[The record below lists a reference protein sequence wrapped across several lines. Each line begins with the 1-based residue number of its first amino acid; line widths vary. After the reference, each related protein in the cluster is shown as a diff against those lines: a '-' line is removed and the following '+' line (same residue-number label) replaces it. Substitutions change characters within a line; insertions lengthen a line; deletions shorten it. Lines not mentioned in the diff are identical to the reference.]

1 MIRWSS
7 SPFGDRDRGLSP
19 VVGGALLVA
28 IVILLSVL
36 ASALAFGLLTES
48 SPAPTTRFELDD
60 GTCGHE
66 LRHVAGDRIDGDRIE
81 LDGADDP
88 VVLAGRNLTAGDRQR
103 IDAVDDEI
111 AVVWRAEETD
121 DSYVLDRFETDTDA
135 ADGPWGCPG
144 TVYTANTATID
155 SVDGDGGAV
164 ETLSATADAQA
175 LGPTLDLTADGTAD
189 VPFVDGDGEL
199 KLTNSTNGTTTLAD
213 GSTIPG
219 DIEHAK
225 TRLGVGSWD
234 GSDRSVFFVNE
245 NHDTLYRV
253 TPSGT
258 PVAVASP
265 GNGVQAISGI
275 GDVDGDGTDELVFAD
290 ASQQLRYLEPDGTT
304 KNVDDGQTGSNNGI
318 GAGALADID
327 DDGTVSVVVVDGSND
342 VKITGEPT
350 ASGGE
355 GTTTLTA
362 PDAVKAPPTVADV
375 DGDGDGEIVYVGL
388 ADGKLKY
395 VDDVRDGND
404 VRYLEDDDGNEI
416 DGSDSSGLV

>member
-1 MIRWSS
+1 M
-7 SPFGDRDRGLSP
+7 
-19 VVGGALLVA
+19 A
-28 IVILLSVL
+28 IVVLLSVVTT
-36 ASALAFGLLTES
+36 ALAFGLLEES
-48 SPAPTTRFELDD
+48 SPAPTTRFEIDD
-60 GTCGHE
+60 GACGYE

-81 LDGADDP
+81 LEGADDADA
-88 VVLAGRNLTAGDRQR
+88 LAGRSFVAGDRQR
-103 IDAVDDEI
+103 IDPAADEI
-111 AVVWRAEETD
+111 AVVWSAEGTD
-121 DSYVLDRFETDTDA
+121 DSYVLAEFEVDPDA
-135 ADGPWGCPG
+135 GDGPWGCPG
-144 TVYTANTATID
+144 TVYTADTATID
-155 SVDGDGGAV
+155 SVDGDGGTV
-164 ETLSATADAQA
+164 ETLSATSDARA
-175 LGPTLDLTADGTAD
+175 LGPPLDLTGDGTPD
-189 VPFVDGDGEL
+189 VPFVDGSGEL

-213 GSTIPG
+213 GSAIPG

-275 GDVDGDGTDELVFAD
+275 GDVDGDGTDELIFAD

-304 KNVDDGQTGSNNGI
+304 ENVDDGQTGSNNGI
-318 GAGALADID
+318 GAGALADFD

-362 PDAVKAPPTVADV
+362 PDAAKAPPTVADV
-375 DGDGDGEIVYVGL
+375 DGDGDDEIVYIGL
-388 ADGKLKY
+388 AGGKLKY
-395 VDDVRDGND
+395 VDDVGGDD
-404 VRYLEDDDGNEI
+404 HVRYLEDDDGDRI
-416 DGSDSSGLV
+416 DGSDGSGLV